1 MTNQKM
7 NLDLTSEHNTTKAKI
22 HSINQF
28 LPSQRKR
35 FQNSQPQ
42 NTLPVKIMVS
52 IHFLRVFLYILT
64 KNQRSIQLIN
74 GSKCMFQS
82 LSQITL
88 RMLGTTQIQAPR
100 ILRILLPETEKFLIF
115 RTMVS
120 MVLEDQEITTTKIL

>member
-1 MTNQKM
+1 MTNQEI
-7 NLDLTSEHNTTKAKI
+7 NLGLTSEHNTTKAKI
-22 HSINQF
+22 HSIN
-28 LPSQRKR
+28 QRKR

-64 KNQRSIQLIN
+64 KNQRSIQLSN